1 MVYRCGDATYTAGE
15 IADIRRTRGGD
26 GTVEFRNGGV
36 VCVATGDIMQDESDD
51 GPSDGSIVATEKT
64 TKTERTPEGSRTITE
79 STTDRDGEISTS
91 TTTTNN
97 VEDQI
102 RWQNLGYY
110 DRLDKIGGGPLYTK
124 VSETY
129 AEELPNRL
137 RSESGG
143 TDSPEYKAFI
153 QGLKGYFGQSF
164 ESYTSA
170 DAAWSRV
177 VEDAKAG
184 NTAAMEL
191 LQRGRGSFDPKDFE
205 KGSRGPGSSGPRY
218 TITNANEE
226 DVYTI
231 AQSLA
236 MEMIGRPITE
246 KQFGKLLSRV
256 RQEEKANPTVTRTVG
271 NTTTTETG
279 ITDQERQSV
288 MAELLQERPEWRQ
301 HQMSQGVLDALTR
314 SIQEGKRLDSGV

>member
-1 MVYRCGDATYTAGE
+1 MAWVCEVGTAKRDDIEGWICIDENGDVLPDVTPKYVSDSAEPESDGNKQIRPTPLVDLGGARELGVTDTFDRSDQ
-15 IADIRRTRGGD
+15 DIRT
-26 GTVEFRNGGV
+26 
-36 VCVATGDIMQDESDD
+36 
-51 GPSDGSIVATEKT
+51 SI
-64 TKTERTPEGSRTITE
+64 
-79 STTDRDGEISTS
+79 D
-91 TTTTNN
+91 
-97 VEDQI
+97 
-102 RWQNLGYY
+102 
-110 DRLDKIGGGPLYTK
+110 
-124 VSETY
+124 Y
-129 AEELPNRL
+129 AEGLPNRI
-137 RSESGG
+137 RAESGG
-143 TDSPEYKAFI
+143 TDSKEYKQFI
-153 QGLKGYFGQSF
+153 KGLKGYFGQSF

-170 DAAWSRV
+170 DAAWNRV

-184 NTAAMEL
+184 NKVAMDL
-191 LQRGRGSFDPKDFE
+191 LSQGRANFDPKDFE
-205 KGSRGPGSSGPRY
+205 KGRRGSGSSGPRY